1 MTDPRSDEE
10 VDDEEEEEKCSTQYS
25 TWIANVLEIIVMTLA
40 IE

>member
-10 VDDEEEEEKCSTQYS
+10 VDDEEEEKCSTQYS